1 MGVADLCLLFTCLF
15 FYLFIIYLLIVYN
28 LLFTCLLFTYIYC
41 LQMYC
46 LQFIVYMFIVYSL
59 WGFKK
64 VPHEETCVWVLQIS
78 VYNYTLGNYDCFT
91 ESGFICEIELP
102 TDL

>member
-1 MGVADLCLLFTCLF
+1 MNGPLNIMKSLFT
-15 FYLFIIYLLIVYN
+15 VYP
-28 LLFTCLLFTYIYC
+28 
-41 LQMYC
+41 
-46 LQFIVYMFIVYSL
+46 FIVFLFIVYSL

-102 TDL
+102 TDPWRQLRL